1 MSDDIGRM
9 LVQLERRLAKVES
22 QSRLSSASLDDT
34 ALQVRDG
41 TGVLRGIV
49 GQQGDGTTAVNI
61 VNGGPPPAPATPFAA
76 PALGGVSAGWDGT
89 FADGAI
95 IPLDW
100 ARVEVHASPT
110 GTFTPGPDTLKATI
124 ETAQGGIA
132 YIPSTV
138 PLHVA
143 LLARNTSG
151 AASPATAEVGP
162 YAPKPVAGEIGI
174 GEITETLIADGS
186 VTTPKV
192 FANAITTA
200 LLAAG
205 SVDAV
210 ALKADAITG
219 KTITGGIING
229 AEFHSDDGVGGLV
242 DIEDGTIVATGQNG
256 WTFSIRPN
264 NNLPLVGFND
274 STGLEAGAIVGSGDD
289 SLPNL
294 GILSGPFN
302 DPIVGNSRWL
312 TTVGTTAGGNR
323 VWIRRVDSSTLIQVA
338 GGEAMVDDDAS
349 RIAFLDPTNTA
360 RSTFFSVFAN
370 HADLFNA
377 RLVLAPPATAS
388 PALHLNA
395 PTGQTGHLMR
405 LQLNAVDRL
414 TVSAAG
420 DVTAAGALNAASVT
434 ASGAVAAASVTASG
448 AVQGDS
454 LAVTSTT
461 FTTYTPTVVGG
472 GSATY
477 TTRTGWYYKLGKMVY
492 FNAEFVVG
500 TAGSGTTNVTITAP
514 SSIHRGG
521 RQVFPV
527 HARGAYLFG
536 LAGNGHAYTYETGSG
551 AVIDQITV
559 SNDNGQNRDGILN
572 GVALVADARV
582 TIQGWYREA

>member
-1 MSDDIGRM
+1 MDIGAKLAR
-9 LVQLERRLAKVES
+9 LEKQVAELQRA
-22 QSRLSSASLDDT
+22 SRLSHAALDDT
-34 ALQVRDG
+34 ALEVRDG
-41 TGVLRGIV
+41 GGALRGIV

-110 GTFTPGPDTLKATI
+110 AAFTPGPDTLKATV
-124 ETAQGGIA
+124 ETAQGGIV
-132 YIPSTV
+132 YVPSSV
-138 PLHVA
+138 PLYVA

-174 GEITETLIADGS
+174 GEITSTLIADGA

-205 SVDAV
+205 SVDAT

-219 KTITGGIING
+219 KTITGGDIIG
-229 AEFHSDDGVGGLV
+229 ATVTGSEVRT
-242 DIEDGTIVATGQNG
+242 GTSGERVVLTP
-256 WTFSIRPN
+256 TPPF
-264 NNLPLVGFND
+264 PLVQRASMLLYSGAASELGPGVLNTGVTSGIP
-274 STGLEAGAIVGSGDD
+274 STILGSQATALD
-289 SLPNL
+289 SLGRQIRTSLGLIPPNP
-294 GILSGPFN
+294 GVHGGRFIM
-302 DPIVGNSRWL
+302 
-312 TTVGTTAGGNR
+312 TTLNPTGSTTAGR
-323 VWIRRVDSSTLIQVA
+323 VSVDGLSAT
-338 GGEAMVDDDAS
+338 DAS
-349 RIAFLDPTNTA
+349 GQANLTLYAEDGATTPKTAQLTLGTGRATLFAEAFEVRPAAATA
-360 RSTFFSVFAN
+360 
-370 HADLFNA
+370 
-377 RLVLAPPATAS
+377 LAPIF
-388 PALHLNA
+388 LNA
-395 PTGQTGHLMR
+395 PTGHTGALLR
-405 LQLNAVDRL
+405 LQLNTADRL
-414 TVSAAG
+414 TVSTTG
-420 DVTAAGALNAASVT
+420 DVTTPGLMAAGSVT
-434 ASGAVAAASVTASG
+434 ATG

-454 LAVTSTT
+454 LAVASTT
-461 FTTYTPTVVGG
+461 FTTYTPTVAGG

-500 TAGSGTTNVTITAP
+500 AAGSGTTNVTVTAP
-514 SSIHRGG
+514 SSIYRGG
-521 RQVFPV
+521 RQVIPV

-559 SNDNGQNRDGILN
+559 SNDNAQNRDGILQ
-572 GVALVADARV
+572 GVSLVADARV

>member
-1 MSDDIGRM
+1 MDIGAKLAR
-9 LVQLERRLAKVES
+9 LEKQVADLQRA
-22 QSRLSSASLDDT
+22 SRLSHAALDDT
-34 ALQVRDG
+34 ALEVRDG
-41 TGVLRGIV
+41 AGSLRGIV

-76 PALGGVSAGWDGT
+76 PALGGVSAGWDGA

-110 GTFTPGPDTLKATI
+110 GAFTPGPDTLKATI
-124 ETAQGGIA
+124 ETAQGGIV

-138 PLHVA
+138 PLYVA

-192 FANAITTA
+192 YANAITTA

-205 SVDAV
+205 SVDAT

-229 AEFHSDDGVGGLV
+229 AEFHSNDGVGGLV

-256 WTFSIRPN
+256 WTFRILPN
-264 NNLPLVGFND
+264 EDLPLVGFHD
-274 STGLEAGAIVGSGDD
+274 STGAEAGALVGSGDD

-294 GILSGPFN
+294 GILSGPFT
-302 DPIVGNSRWL
+302 DPIVGDARWM

-323 VWIRRVDSSTLIQVA
+323 VWTRRVDSSTLIQVA

-349 RIAFLDPTNTA
+349 RIAFLDPTDAT

-370 HADLFNA
+370 QADLYNA
-377 RLVLAPPATAS
+377 RLILAPPATAS

-395 PTGQTGHLMR
+395 ATGQTGHLMR
-405 LQLNAVDRL
+405 LQLNGSNRL
-414 TVSAAG
+414 TVTPTG
-420 DVTAAGALNAASVT
+420 DVAATGTVT
-434 ASGAVAAASVTASG
+434 ANELGITG
-448 AVQGDS
+448 
-454 LAVTSTT
+454 TT
-461 FTTYTPTVVGG
+461 FTSYTPTVTGG

-514 SSIHRGG
+514 SSIYRGG
-521 RQVFPV
+521 RQVIPV

-559 SNDNGQNRDGILN
+559 SNDNAQNRDGILQ
-572 GVALVADARV
+572 GVSLVADARV